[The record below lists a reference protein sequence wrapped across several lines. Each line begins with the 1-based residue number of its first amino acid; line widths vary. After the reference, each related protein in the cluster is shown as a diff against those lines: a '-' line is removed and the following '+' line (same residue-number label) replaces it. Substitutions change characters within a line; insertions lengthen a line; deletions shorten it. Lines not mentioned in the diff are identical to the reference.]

1 MTRSYLLVPALMAAA
16 IPAWCDQQFQA
27 SGLVLEVD
35 KAHQTI
41 TVSHGSIPGFMDA
54 MVMPFHVKE
63 PKAFDQVHP
72 AMMIDFKLVVT
83 KTSSYISDI
92 RERKFESIEAD
103 PDQARRL
110 KALDAALQAKAG
122 AAPPIQPGQV
132 VPDFSLTD
140 QDRHPRSL
148 SQFDGKVVAI
158 TFIYTRCPLPDYCF
172 RLTNNFGRLQKRF
185 KQRIG
190 RDLILL
196 SITFDPNHDTPEV
209 LAKYAGVWKAD
220 TKGWSFLTGPLA
232 DVRQVCGMFGMN
244 FWPDEG
250 VLTHS
255 LHTVVL
261 DRQRRLVA
269 NLEGN
274 QFTANQ
280 LGDLVAS
287 VLARPSAKARQK
299 N

>member
-1 MTRSYLLVPALMAAA
+1 MTRSYLLVPTLIAAA

-54 MVMPFHVKE
+54 MVMPFHVKD
-63 PKAFDQVHP
+63 PKALDQVHP
-72 AMMIDFKLVVT
+72 AMMVEFKLVVT
-83 KTSSYISDI
+83 KTSSYISDV

-110 KALDAALQAKAG
+110 KVLDKALQAKSG
-122 AAPPIQPGQV
+122 AAPTIQPGQV
-132 VPDFSLTD
+132 VPDFHLTN
-140 QDRHPRSL
+140 QSRHLLSL

-185 KQRIG
+185 KEKMG
-190 RDLILL
+190 RDLVLL
-196 SITFDPNHDTPEV
+196 SITFDPTNDTPEV
-209 LAKYAGVWKAD
+209 LAKYADVWKAD
-220 TKGWSFLTGPLA
+220 TKGWSFLTGSLT
-232 DVRQVCGMFGMN
+232 DVKQVCGMFGMN
-244 FWPDEG
+244 FWQDEG

-255 LHTVVL
+255 LHTIVL
-261 DRQRRLVA
+261 DRQRKLVA

-280 LGDLVAS
+280 LGDLVALE
-287 VLARPSAKARQK
+287 LARPSARARPK

>member
-1 MTRSYLLVPALMAAA
+1 MQRSHLLVPALIAAA

-35 KAHQTI
+35 RVHQTI
-41 TVSHGSIPGFMDA
+41 TISHGSIAGFMDA
-54 MVMPFHVKE
+54 MVMPFHVKD
-63 PKAFDQVHP
+63 PKALDQVHP
-72 AMMIDFKLVVT
+72 AMLVDFKLFVT
-83 KTSSYISDI
+83 KRSSYIADV

-110 KALDAALQAKAG
+110 KVLDKALQAKSG
-122 AAPPIQPGQV
+122 AAPTIQPGQAV
-132 VPDFSLTD
+132 ADFSLTD
-140 QDRHPRSL
+140 QNHRQRSL

-185 KQRIG
+185 KERMG

-220 TKGWSFLTGPLA
+220 TSGWSFLTGSLA
-232 DVRQVCGMFGMN
+232 DVRRVCGMFGMN

-255 LHTVVL
+255 LHTIVL

-274 QFTANQ
+274 QYTANQ
-280 LGDLVAS
+280 LGDLVAN
-287 VLARPSAKARQK
+287 VLGRPSAKARQK

>member
-1 MTRSYLLVPALMAAA
+1 MTRTSLLVPVLIATAT
-16 IPAWCDQQFQA
+16 PAWCDQQFQA

-41 TVSHGSIPGFMDA
+41 TISHGSIPGFMDA
-54 MVMPFHVKE
+54 MVMPFHVKDL
-63 PKAFDQVHP
+63 KAFDQVRP
-72 AMMIDFKLVVT
+72 AMLVDFKLFVT
-83 KTSSYISDI
+83 KTSSYISDV

-110 KALDAALQAKAG
+110 KVLDKALQAKSG

-132 VPDFSLTD
+132 VSDFRLTD
-140 QDRHPRSL
+140 QNRHPLAL

-185 KQRIG
+185 KERMG

-196 SITFDPNHDTPEV
+196 SITFDPTNDTPEV
-209 LAKYAGVWKAD
+209 LAKYADVWRAD
-220 TKGWSFLTGPLA
+220 PKGWSFLTGSLA
-232 DVRQVCGMFGMN
+232 DLKQVCGRFGMN
-244 FWPDEG
+244 FWQDEG

-280 LGDLVAS
+280 LGDLVATL
-287 VLARPSAKARQK
+287 LARPSAEARQK